1 MLELEREEHIGPVI
15 ERTLKRLKLWQRL
28 RETDAVQLFREAVGE
43 EIAKQ
48 AEAVGIEKGRLIVKV
63 PSAVWRQELQFRQKE
78 IVEALN
84 EALGSKVVR
93 EIYFT
98 R

>member
-1 MLELEREEHIGPVI
+1 MERGEHIGPVI
-15 ERTLKRLKLWQRL
+15 ERTLKRLRLWQRL

-43 EIAKQ
+43 EIARQ
-48 AEAVGIEKGRLIVKV
+48 AQAVGIDNGKLTVRV

-78 IVEALN
+78 IAAALN
-84 EALGSKVVR
+84 EALGSNVVR
-93 EIYFT
+93 EIFFT